1 MEFDARFPALYDCE
15 VLDELPNRASP
26 RWYFPG
32 GTQLGGRSGL
42 IVGIQPDVGDEWV
55 GVFAFGDV
63 SMRGVNAVLS
73 MPNSRQLCVVSRG
86 AGYIVDAVSAREIE
100 AISMTPIFAVVP
112 VPAKALVLM
121 HDFSRV
127 RAYGRDG
134 LAWSTPAI
142 SWDGIEILE
151 VTDTALRGTAWDS
164 PNNKHVPF
172 AIDLAT
178 GSHEGGASP
187 ELLRTCLR

>member
-1 MEFDARFPALYDCE
+1 MFDARFPADYHCE

-32 GTQLGGRSGL
+32 GTQVGGRAGL
-42 IVGIQPDVGDEWV
+42 IVGVQPALGDEWV

-63 SMRGVNAVLS
+63 SRRGVNAVLS
-73 MPNSRQLCVVSRG
+73 MPNPQQVCVISRG
-86 AGYIVDAVSAREIE
+86 EGYIVDAVSAREIE
-100 AISMTPIFAVVP
+100 AISMIPILGVVP
-112 VPAKALVLM
+112 APAKALWLM

-134 LAWSTPAI
+134 LVWSTPAL

-151 VTDTALRGTAWDS
+151 VTDTELRGTAWDS
-164 PNNKHVPF
+164 PNHKHVPF

-178 GSHEGGASP
+178 GAYEGGASP
-187 ELLRTCLR
+187 ELIRR

>member
-1 MEFDARFPALYDCE
+1 MEFDARFPADYDCE
-15 VLDELPNRASP
+15 VLEELPNRSSP

-32 GTQLGGRSGL
+32 GTAVGGRAGL
-42 IVGIQPDVGDEWV
+42 IVRVQPNLGDEWV

-63 SMRGVNAVLS
+63 SMRGVSAVLS
-73 MPNSRQLCVVSRG
+73 MPGPRQLCVVSRG
-86 AGYIVDAVSAREIE
+86 AGYIVDAASAREIE
-100 AISMTPIFAVVP
+100 EISMTPILGIMP
-112 VPAKALVLM
+112 VPAKALLLM
-121 HDFSRV
+121 HDYSRV

-142 SWDGIEILE
+142 SWDGIEIQE
-151 VTDTALRGTAWDS
+151 VTDTALRGTGWDS

-178 GSHEGGASP
+178 GGHEGGASP
-187 ELLRTCLR
+187 ELLGE